1 MLNGKKICVVMPAYN
16 ARETLEATYA
26 GIPLEIVDSVILV
39 DDSSSD
45 ETAELARQLGI
56 TTIVHRENIG
66 YGGNQKTCYR
76 AALKENSDIVVMLHP
91 DYQYTPRLLVAMAAL
106 IAYGEYDTAL
116 GSRILAQNPMKRGM
130 PAYKYIANRF
140 LTLFQNILSGQ
151 KLSEYHTGYRAFSKE
166 VLAALP
172 LEENSNDFVFDN
184 EMLAQIMYFGFR
196 IGEISCPTHY
206 APESS
211 SISLQRSLR
220 YGLGVLL
227 VTAKYVLAKSCN
239 VSFRIFAANGKKLS
253 VSNS

>member
-16 ARETLEATYA
+16 AKETLEATYA
-26 GIPLEIVDSVILV
+26 GVPLDIVDSVILV
-39 DDSSSD
+39 DDSSKD
-45 ETAELARQLGI
+45 ETAELARDLGI

-76 AALKENSDIVVMLHP
+76 AALKEDSDIVVMLHP
-91 DYQYTPRLLVAMAAL
+91 DYQYTPRLLVAMIAL

-130 PAYKYIANRF
+130 PVYKYIANRA
-140 LTLFQNILSGQ
+140 LTFFQNVLCGQ

-166 VLAALP
+166 VLSSLP

-184 EMLAQIMYFGFR
+184 EMLAQVMHFGFR

-211 SISLQRSLR
+211 SISLQRSMR
-220 YGLGVLL
+220 YGFGVLV
-227 VTAKYVLAKSCN
+227 VTAKYFLSKRFGVE
-239 VSFRIFAANGKKLS
+239 FRIFKSNGKKLS
-253 VSNS
+253 TSTA